1 MKEKIKIPIENV
13 DEIMD
18 KLNSGVIP
26 KQLEFFKGVVN
37 IKFEKTVLSLGID
50 EKWQEFLNYLQS
62 EECHELMKKNKITI
76 HADASN
82 LFFDNRNTNE
92 SIYDFFFSSARPK

>member
-13 DEIMD
+13 DEIME

-26 KQLEFFKGVVN
+26 KQLEFFKGGVN

-50 EKWQEFLNYLQS
+50 EK
-62 EECHELMKKNKITI
+62 
-76 HADASN
+76 
-82 LFFDNRNTNE
+82 
-92 SIYDFFFSSARPK
+92 